1 MGFPAL
7 LQGIFLTQGSNP
19 CLWHLLHWQA
29 GSFPLSHL
37 GSCSTEG
44 GILVLRP
51 GMEATSPALEGGFS
65 TPGAWG
71 IPSPAVRIGNL
82 IHYFQSFIFKGVFK
96 ALTSLLTLFHVI
108 F

>member
-1 MGFPAL
+1 MTPWTA
-7 LQGIFLTQGSNP
+7 SR
-19 CLWHLLHWQA
+19 QA
-29 GSFPLSHL
+29 PLSM
-37 GSCSTEG
+37 GSSRQESWSG
-44 GILVLRP
+44 SPDPPPGDLPDP

-65 TPGAWG
+65 TPGARG